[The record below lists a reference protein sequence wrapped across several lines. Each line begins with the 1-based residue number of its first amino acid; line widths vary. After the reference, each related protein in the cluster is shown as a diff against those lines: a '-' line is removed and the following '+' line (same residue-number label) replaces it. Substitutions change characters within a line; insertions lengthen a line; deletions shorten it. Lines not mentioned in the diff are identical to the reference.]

1 MCHSWGPG
9 SYYYVLLLNAL
20 RYYVLLLCT
29 TRRQRSRLE
38 GCGKRAARCARTC
51 YFFLASQISLE
62 ISGNRFF
69 SSVTDFRTNF
79 RKPGPAP
86 SRSRPLATTAI
97 DPARSHCLAR
107 PLPPVREHASS
118 SPKTALSRPIPGHF
132 FLSRAARG
140 SWNNHHDRTML
151 TAFANRVTQVGITP
165 DRASCCC
172 MGARLAARLA
182 AAAAARGAASCRAS
196 MADVWQ
202 L

>member
-1 MCHSWGPG
+1 MGIDVSRGADQDGQVEEWEE
-9 SYYYVLLLNAL
+9 SY
-20 RYYVLLLCT
+20 
-29 TRRQRSRLE
+29 RSFNPVHGVSVHNLAVGVVQPPPSESIERD
-38 GCGKRAARCARTC
+38 RV
-51 YFFLASQISLE
+51 ASQRRCLRCVSM
-62 ISGNRFF
+62 RP
-69 SSVTDFRTNF
+69 RA
-79 RKPGPAP
+79 RKPPSPGPFP
-86 SRSRPLATTAI
+86 AI
-97 DPARSHCLAR
+97 
-107 PLPPVREHASS
+107 
-118 SPKTALSRPIPGHF
+118 F

>member
-1 MCHSWGPG
+1 MDA
-9 SYYYVLLLNAL
+9 LLTKLIRRGATL
-20 RYYVLLLCT
+20 RNRPIVDPSLPV
-29 TRRQRSRLE
+29 RQ
-38 GCGKRAARCARTC
+38 
-51 YFFLASQISLE
+51 LASSCE
-62 ISGNRFF
+62 ND
-69 SSVTDFRTNF
+69 T
-79 RKPGPAP
+79 
-86 SRSRPLATTAI
+86 
-97 DPARSHCLAR
+97 LAR
-107 PLPPVREHASS
+107 PIL
-118 SPKTALSRPIPGHF
+118 GHF